1 MNMESMNIPS
11 IIFISLYIF
20 TSTSVVSAS
29 VNMDSTM
36 NFPLDS
42 TKLFVRDITGISVEI
57 LQENL

>member
-29 VNMDSTM
+29 VNMDSM
-36 NFPLDS
+36 NIPLDS
-42 TKLFVRDITGISVEI
+42 TKLFMRDITGISVEI